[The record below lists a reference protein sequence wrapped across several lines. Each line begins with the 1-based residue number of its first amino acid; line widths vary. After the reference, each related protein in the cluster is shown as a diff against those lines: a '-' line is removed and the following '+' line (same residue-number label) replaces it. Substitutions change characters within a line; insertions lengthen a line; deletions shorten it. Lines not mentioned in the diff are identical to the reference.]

1 MSEAPDTAGRQVPED
16 DEPTVEG
23 RESQHDV
30 TDTGQN
36 TRLKPLT
43 SSVVIWVQL

>member
-30 TDTGQN
+30 TDTGRN
-36 TRLKPLT
+36 TGRKP
-43 SSVVIWVQL
+43 